1 MRRITLLAAAL
12 CAAPAVPAFA
22 EGPVEGPANGPV
34 CARRAEYVDFLKRNR
49 NESQERIALISERT
63 LLELFVSPSGT
74 WTVLTTT
81 TTGLS
86 CLTRSGAGLA
96 KTASM

>member
-1 MRRITLLAAAL
+1 MPRITLLAAL
-12 CAAPAVPAFA
+12 ICAAPAAATLAPAFA
-22 EGPVEGPANGPV
+22 EGPV

-49 NESQERIALISERT
+49 NETQERIALISERT

-86 CLTRSGAGLA
+86 CLARSGSGLSKFA
-96 KTASM
+96 AL

>member
-1 MRRITLLAAAL
+1 MRTITLLAALLWAL
-12 CAAPAVPAFA
+12 PAAPAFA
-22 EGPVEGPANGPV
+22 EGPV
-34 CARRAEYVDFLKRNR
+34 CAKRAEYVDFLKRNR
-49 NESQERIALISERT
+49 NETQERTALVSERT

-86 CLTRSGAGLA
+86 CLARTGAGLA
-96 KTASM
+96 KFASM